1 MGKAMIIV
9 GMGEGLSMGIAEYFG
24 AQGFSIGMVSRTAA
38 KLETLKQELGRKN
51 INSFYATAD
60 AADTSQL
67 LAALDALTRQL
78 GGIDIL
84 QYNAVDY
91 RYVPILQESVED
103 LVTGFRVSVGN
114 AFAACMHLLPMLRE
128 TKGAILLTG
137 GGSGLNS
144 NPNFATISL
153 GKAGIRNLALQ
164 LHQALQPE
172 GVFAG
177 TVTVNGWIR
186 HESETHSPA
195 ILATKFWQ
203 LYAERDAAE
212 LAY

>member
-1 MGKAMIIV
+1 MNKAMIIV

-24 AQGFSIGMVSRTAA
+24 AQGFTIGMVSRTAA
-38 KLETLKQELGRKN
+38 KLEKLKQLLSQKN
-51 INSFYATAD
+51 ISACFATAD
-60 AADTSQL
+60 ASDTQQL
-67 LAALDALTRQL
+67 LAALDELAEQL
-78 GGIDIL
+78 GQVDIL

-91 RYVPILQESVED
+91 RYVPILQESIED

-114 AFAACMHLLPMLRE
+114 AFASSMHLLPLLKA
-128 TKGAILLTG
+128 TQGAILLTG
-137 GGSGLNS
+137 GGSGLNP
-144 NPNFATISL
+144 NPDFATISL

-164 LHQALQPE
+164 LHQALKPE

-177 TVTVNGWIR
+177 TVTINGWIR

-195 ILATKFWQ
+195 ILAKKFWE
-203 LYAERDAAE
+203 LYSSRDAAE